1 MDLEH
6 ASTKQII
13 EELSHR
19 SRYLGVVMLPRGRA
33 DLHFHS
39 AAEEPELEAELLGA
53 LTLLQAQIQ
62 ADVPNR

>member
-1 MDLEH
+1 
-6 ASTKQII
+6 
-13 EELSHR
+13 
-19 SRYLGVVMLPRGRA
+19 VVMLPRGRA